1 MSSTAKILPHYTI
14 EEWEKWEDRWE
25 LIEGIP
31 YAMSPLPVP
40 LHQIICG
47 NLFSILK
54 DALKD
59 CEQCKVYLPLD
70 YKISED
76 TILQPDIL
84 VVCGEIKNK
93 YLDFAPALVAEVLS
107 PSTALKDRHS
117 KFSIYEQQGISY
129 YLIIDPVK
137 KILEVYELIKGNY
150 TFQNAPQNFAFSFA
164 NECNAKISFA
174 KLFE

>member
-1 MSSTAKILPHYTI
+1 MSTTAKILPHYTVK
-14 EEWEKWEDRWE
+14 EWEKWEDSWE

-47 NLFSILK
+47 NLYSILK
-54 DALKD
+54 DALSD
-59 CEQCKVYLPLD
+59 CKQCKVYLPID

-93 YLDFAPALVAEVLS
+93 YLDFAPALIAEVLS

-129 YLIIDPVK
+129 YLIIDPGK
-137 KILEVYELIKGNY
+137 KMLEIYKLVNGNY
-150 TFQNAPQNFAFSFA
+150 TLQNPPQNFAFSFA
-164 NECNAKISFA
+164 NECNAEASFA
-174 KLFE
+174 NLFE